1 MSDEKRPTR
10 HGGVEFA
17 GPAAGHEVDGHFPT
31 FPFSLA
37 HAQGKQ
43 GKGKCPRESACWAD
57 EAGFENT
64 GYTPFWK
71 PSGRSGKL
79 QKGVSQ
85 ILPLDQNRNM

>member
-1 MSDEKRPTR
+1 MEACNSPGLQQVTKMT
-10 HGGVEFA
+10 G
-17 GPAAGHEVDGHFPT
+17 T

-64 GYTPFWK
+64 GCTPFWK